1 MLIKQ
6 TSVMLSLALS
16 QAKRL
21 SKCFTNGQKSLSK
34 DCFSSLTNSPRLC
47 RPCYIILFKLRP
59 LGIPSSIILWI
70 ADFLTN
76 RKQRIN
82 LGYDLF
88 SKLGNFPD
96 GVHQETKLEPWL
108 LIFY

>member
-1 MLIKQ
+1 MI
-6 TSVMLSLALS
+6 SVNHIINAL
-16 QAKRL
+16 QHFKVGL
-21 SKCFTNGQKSLSK
+21 PFFDT
-34 DCFSSLTNSPRLC
+34 
-47 RPCYIILFKLRP
+47 PC
-59 LGIPSSIILWI
+59 IILWI

-88 SKLGNFPD
+88 SKLENVPD
-96 GVHQETKLEPWL
+96 GVPQETKLEPWL